1 MTSTGTAGSRRS
13 GSGKSEPM
21 RSAATKQQQ
30 IAAELSRRLD
40 DITRLVS
47 DWVWETN
54 ERFEITYVSERVFE
68 VLGVL
73 PVMLTGKT
81 LTALGTFFSSAGKPT
96 EMNWHQP
103 FRDVACEI
111 PGADGKPRLFLI
123 SGLPVY
129 NLDTGRFEGVR
140 GTARDVTAQRAAER
154 ALREQYEFLQT
165 VIDAMPVPVFFQDKH
180 GVFLGCNTGFE
191 KFHGLSKRNLVGKI
205 IYAVAPEDA
214 FQHHCDVDESLLI
227 NGGTRI
233 YEAQV
238 KNAIGDPR
246 DVIFH
251 KAVFARGEDAR
262 AGLVGAMLDITE
274 LKRAER
280 ALRDSEQRHRDFAS
294 DIAHELR
301 TPLAVL
307 RTRLDTLDDSEEHR
321 AMRDDITAMSRLLHQ
336 MLAATRLE
344 TLATDSFRSVD
355 LRAVCARVAMNL
367 GHLAIQEGRSIE
379 IVGCERPVM
388 VLGDAEAIEQ
398 AIRNLVENAIKYSAK
413 ETTITI
419 DVRDD
424 RSVRVVNC
432 GPSIPK
438 EKRDI
443 IFKRF
448 ERADRRA
455 DKLGLGIGLAIVKR
469 VVDAHGAR
477 VEVEDAPGGGA
488 VFALLFPPASS

>member
-1 MTSTGTAGSRRS
+1 MTSTGAAGSRRPIRPS
-13 GSGKSEPM
+13 GSGKSQAT
-21 RSAATKQQQ
+21 RSATKQRQ
-30 IAAELSRRLD
+30 ITGELSQRLD

-47 DWVWETN
+47 DWVWETDA
-54 ERFEITYVSERVFE
+54 RFQLTYVSERVFE
-68 VLGVL
+68 VLGFL

-81 LTALGTFFSSAGKPT
+81 FDQLGTFFSSAGKPT
-96 EMNWHQP
+96 ELNWRQP

-111 PGADGKPRLFLI
+111 PGTDGKPRLFLV

-140 GTARDVTAQRAAER
+140 GTARDVTAQRA
-154 ALREQYEFLQT
+154 
-165 VIDAMPVPVFFQDKH
+165 
-180 GVFLGCNTGFE
+180 
-191 KFHGLSKRNLVGKI
+191 
-205 IYAVAPEDA
+205 
-214 FQHHCDVDESLLI
+214 
-227 NGGTRI
+227 
-233 YEAQV
+233 
-238 KNAIGDPR
+238 
-246 DVIFH
+246 
-251 KAVFARGEDAR
+251 
-262 AGLVGAMLDITE
+262 
-274 LKRAER
+274 AER

-307 RTRLDTLDDSEEHR
+307 RTRLDTLDDSDAHQ

-344 TLATDSFRSVD
+344 TLAADSFGPVD
-355 LRAVCARVAMNL
+355 IRAVCAKVAMNL

-379 IVGCERPVM
+379 IVGREYPVM
-388 VLGDAEAIEQ
+388 VWGDAEAIEQ
-398 AIRNLVENAIKYSAK
+398 AVRNLVENAIKYSAK
-413 ETTITI
+413 DTTITI
-419 DVRDD
+419 DVRGD
-424 RSVRVVNC
+424 RTVRVINH
-432 GPSIPK
+432 GPLIPK

-477 VEVEDAPGGGA
+477 IEVDDAPGGGA
-488 VFALLFPPASS
+488 VFALLFPPISP

>member
-1 MTSTGTAGSRRS
+1 MTSTGAAGSRRSFRPS
-13 GSGKSEPM
+13 GSGKSEAT
-21 RSAATKQQQ
+21 RSATTKQRQ
-30 IAAELSRRLD
+30 IAAELSQRLD

-47 DWVWETN
+47 DWVWETD
-54 ERFEITYVSERVFE
+54 ERFQLTYVSERVFE
-68 VLGVL
+68 VLGFL

-81 LTALGTFFSSAGKPT
+81 LDQLGTFFSSAGKPT
-96 EMNWHQP
+96 ELNWRQP

-111 PGADGKPRLFLI
+111 PGADGKPRLFLV

-140 GTARDVTAQRAAER
+140 GTARDVTAQRA
-154 ALREQYEFLQT
+154 
-165 VIDAMPVPVFFQDKH
+165 
-180 GVFLGCNTGFE
+180 
-191 KFHGLSKRNLVGKI
+191 
-205 IYAVAPEDA
+205 
-214 FQHHCDVDESLLI
+214 
-227 NGGTRI
+227 
-233 YEAQV
+233 
-238 KNAIGDPR
+238 
-246 DVIFH
+246 
-251 KAVFARGEDAR
+251 
-262 AGLVGAMLDITE
+262 
-274 LKRAER
+274 AER

-307 RTRLDTLDDSEEHR
+307 RTRLDTLDDSDSHQ

-344 TLATDSFRSVD
+344 TLAADSFRSVD
-355 LRAVCARVAMNL
+355 IRAVCAKVAMNL

-379 IVGCERPVM
+379 IVGREYPV
-388 VLGDAEAIEQ
+388 VVWGDAEAIEQ
-398 AIRNLVENAIKYSAK
+398 AVRNLVENAIKYSAK
-413 ETTITI
+413 DTTITI

-424 RSVRVVNC
+424 RSVRVINH

-477 VEVEDAPGGGA
+477 IEVDDAPGGGA
-488 VFALLFPPASS
+488 VFALLFPPVSP

>member
-1 MTSTGTAGSRRS
+1 MTSTGTAGSRRPVRPG
-13 GSGKSEPM
+13 GSGKSEAT
-21 RSAATKQQQ
+21 RSATTKQRQ
-30 IAAELSRRLD
+30 IAADLPQRLD

-47 DWVWETN
+47 DWVWETD
-54 ERFEITYVSERVFE
+54 ERFQLTYVSERVFE
-68 VLGVL
+68 VLGFL

-81 LTALGTFFSSAGKPT
+81 LNELGTFFSSAGTPA
-96 EMNWHQP
+96 ELNWRQP

-111 PGADGKPRLFLI
+111 PGADGKPRLFLV

-140 GTARDVTAQRAAER
+140 GTARDVTAQRA
-154 ALREQYEFLQT
+154 
-165 VIDAMPVPVFFQDKH
+165 
-180 GVFLGCNTGFE
+180 
-191 KFHGLSKRNLVGKI
+191 
-205 IYAVAPEDA
+205 
-214 FQHHCDVDESLLI
+214 
-227 NGGTRI
+227 
-233 YEAQV
+233 
-238 KNAIGDPR
+238 
-246 DVIFH
+246 
-251 KAVFARGEDAR
+251 
-262 AGLVGAMLDITE
+262 
-274 LKRAER
+274 AER

-307 RTRLDTLDDSEEHR
+307 RTRLDTLDDSDAHQ

-344 TLATDSFRSVD
+344 TLAADSFGPVD
-355 LRAVCARVAMNL
+355 IRAVCAKVAMNL

-379 IVGCERPVM
+379 IVGREYPV
-388 VLGDAEAIEQ
+388 VVWGDAEAIEQ
-398 AIRNLVENAIKYSAK
+398 AVRNLVENAIKYSAK
-413 ETTITI
+413 DTTITMN
-419 DVRDD
+419 VRDD
-424 RSVRVVNC
+424 RSVRVINH

-477 VEVEDAPGGGA
+477 IEVDDAPGGGA
-488 VFALLFPPASS
+488 VFALLFPPISP